1 MSILDS
7 TKSGK
12 AFFKA
17 EIEEW
22 IEKELNLS
30 TSDYQLDWIPNNGGK
45 KPIYEINVNGR
56 DVNLNDYPKNRNDYP
71 NEQLPDYIQFGE
83 IVGGNF
89 LCAYSKLTTAKGFP
103 RMVGRTFDCS
113 FSQLTSLNGMPE
125 TVDRDFIC
133 LGMPFTEEQIRT
145 ATKVTCKV
153 YL

>member
-1 MSILDS
+1 MSILSS
-7 TKSGK
+7 TNSGTDY
-12 AFFKA
+12 FKKT
-17 EIEEW
+17 IEDW
-22 IEKELNLS
+22 ITKELNLS

-56 DVNLNDYPKNRNDYP
+56 DVNLNDYRY
-71 NEQLPDYIQFGE
+71 EQLPDYIQFGE

-113 FSQLTSLNGMPE
+113 FSQLTSLDGMPK

>member
-22 IEKELNLS
+22 IKKELNISGYDYELRWI
-30 TSDYQLDWIPNNGGK
+30 SDNG
-45 KPIYEINVNGR
+45 KPYYAIDVHNR
-56 DVNLNDYPKNRNDYP
+56 DVNLNDYPY
-71 NEQLPDYIQFGE
+71 EQLPDYIQFGN
-83 IVGGNF
+83 IIAGNF
-89 LCAYSKLTTAKGFP
+89 LCAYSKLTSTKGFP

-113 FSQLTSLNGMPE
+113 FSQLTSLDGMPK

>member
-1 MSILDS
+1 MSILSS
-7 TKSGK
+7 TNSGTYYFKKS
-12 AFFKA
+12 
-17 EIEEW
+17 IEDW
-22 IEKELNLS
+22 ITKELNLS
-30 TSDYQLDWIPNNGGK
+30 SNDYDLVEIPNHGRK
-45 KPIYEINVNGR
+45 EPICEINVNER
-56 DVNLNDYPKNRNDYP
+56 DVNLNDYP

-89 LCAYSKLTTAKGFP
+89 LCAYSKLTSTKGFP
-103 RMVGRTFDCS
+103 RMVGLTFDCS
-113 FSQLTSLNGMPE
+113 FSQLTSLDGMPE

>member
-1 MSILDS
+1 MSILSS
-7 TKSGK
+7 TNSGTDY
-12 AFFKA
+12 FKKQ
-17 EIEEW
+17 IEDW
-22 IEKELNLS
+22 ITKKLNLS

-56 DVNLNDYPKNRNDYP
+56 DVNLNDYRY
-71 NEQLPDYIQFGE
+71 EQLPDYIQFGE

-103 RMVGRTFDCS
+103 RVVGRTFDCS
-113 FSQLTSLNGMPE
+113 FSQLTSLDGMPE

>member
-1 MSILDS
+1 MSILSS
-7 TKSGK
+7 TNSGTYY
-12 AFFKA
+12 FKKP
-17 EIEEW
+17 IEDW
-22 IEKELNLS
+22 ITKELNLS
-30 TSDYQLDWIPNNGGK
+30 SNDYELVEIPNHGRK
-45 KPIYEINVNGR
+45 EPIYEINVNER
-56 DVNLNDYPKNRNDYP
+56 DVNLNDYP

-113 FSQLTSLNGMPE
+113 FSQLTSLDGMPE

>member
-1 MSILDS
+1 MSILSD
-7 TKSGK
+7 TNSGTYY
-12 AFFKA
+12 FKKP
-17 EIEEW
+17 IEDW
-22 IEKELNLS
+22 ITKELNLS
-30 TSDYQLDWIPNNGGK
+30 SNDYELVEIPNHGRK
-45 KPIYEINVNGR
+45 EPIYEINVNGR
-56 DVNLNDYPKNRNDYP
+56 DVNLNDYP

-89 LCAYSKLTTAKGFP
+89 LCAYSKLTSTKGFP
-103 RMVGRTFDCS
+103 RMVGLTFDCS
-113 FSQLTSLNGMPE
+113 FSQLTSLDGMPE

>member
-1 MSILDS
+1 MSILSS
-7 TKSGK
+7 TNSGTYY
-12 AFFKA
+12 FKKP
-17 EIEEW
+17 IEDW
-22 IEKELNLS
+22 ITKELNLS
-30 TSDYQLDWIPNNGGK
+30 IDDYQLVCIPNNGRK
-45 KPIYEINVNGR
+45 EPIYEINVNGR
-56 DVNLNDYPKNRNDYP
+56 DVNLNDYP

-89 LCAYSKLTTAKGFP
+89 LCAYSKLTSTKGFP

-113 FSQLTSLNGMPE
+113 FSQLTSLDGMPE

>member
-1 MSILDS
+1 MSILGS

-12 AFFKA
+12 EFFKA

-22 IEKELNLS
+22 IKKELNIS

-56 DVNLNDYPKNRNDYP
+56 DVNLNDYRY
-71 NEQLPDYIQFGE
+71 EQLPDYIQFGE

-103 RMVGRTFDCS
+103 RVVGRTFDCS
-113 FSQLTSLNGMPE
+113 FSQLTSLDGMPKI
-125 TVDRDFIC
+125 VNRDFIC
-133 LGMPFTEEQIRT
+133 LGMPFTEEQIK
-145 ATKVTCKV
+145 AAEIKVTCKI
-153 YL
+153 YS

>member
-1 MSILDS
+1 MSILSS
-7 TKSGK
+7 TNSGTYY
-12 AFFKA
+12 FKKP
-17 EIEEW
+17 IEDW
-22 IEKELNLS
+22 ITKELNLS
-30 TSDYQLDWIPNNGGK
+30 SNDYDLVEIPNHGRK
-45 KPIYEINVNGR
+45 EPIYEINVNER
-56 DVNLNDYPKNRNDYP
+56 DVNLNDYP

-103 RMVGRTFDCS
+103 RKVGRTFDCS
-113 FSQLTSLNGMPE
+113 FSKLTSLDGMPE
-125 TVDRDFIC
+125 IVDRDFIC

>member
-1 MSILDS
+1 MSILSS
-7 TKSGK
+7 TNSGTDY
-12 AFFKA
+12 FKKP
-17 EIEEW
+17 IEDW
-22 IEKELNLS
+22 ITQELNLS

-56 DVNLNDYPKNRNDYP
+56 DVNLNDYRY
-71 NEQLPDYIQFGE
+71 EQLPDYIQFGE

-103 RMVGRTFDCS
+103 RMVGLTFDCS
-113 FSQLTSLNGMPE
+113 FSQLTSLDGMPKI
-125 TVDRDFIC
+125 VDRDFIC

>member
-1 MSILDS
+1 MSIL
-7 TKSGK
+7 SGIK
-12 AFFKA
+12 AGEAYYKD
-17 EIEEW
+17 EIEKW

-56 DVNLNDYPKNRNDYP
+56 DVNLNDYP

-83 IVGGNF
+83 IIGGNF

-113 FSQLTSLNGMPE
+113 FSQLTSLDEMPKI
-125 TVDRDFIC
+125 VDRDFIC
-133 LGMPFTEEQIRT
+133 LGMPFTEEQIK
-145 ATKVTCKV
+145 AAEIKVTCKI
-153 YL
+153 YS

>member
-1 MSILDS
+1 MSILSS
-7 TKSGK
+7 TNSGTDY
-12 AFFKA
+12 FKKP
-17 EIEEW
+17 IEDW
-22 IEKELNLS
+22 ITKKLNLS
-30 TSDYQLDWIPNNGGK
+30 SNDYDLVEIPNHGRK
-45 KPIYEINVNGR
+45 EPIYEINVNGR
-56 DVNLNDYPKNRNDYP
+56 DVNLNDYRY
-71 NEQLPDYIQFGE
+71 EQLPDYIQFGE

-89 LCAYSKLTTAKGFP
+89 LCAYSKLTSTKGFP

-113 FSQLTSLNGMPE
+113 FSQLTSLDGMPK

>member
-1 MSILDS
+1 MSILSS
-7 TKSGK
+7 TNSGTYY
-12 AFFKA
+12 FKKP
-17 EIEEW
+17 IEDW
-22 IEKELNLS
+22 ITKELNLS
-30 TSDYQLDWIPNNGGK
+30 SNDYDLVEIPNHGRK
-45 KPIYEINVNGR
+45 EPIYEINVNGR
-56 DVNLNDYPKNRNDYP
+56 DVNLNDYPKNLNDYP

-103 RMVGRTFDCS
+103 RMVGLTFDCS
-113 FSQLTSLNGMPE
+113 FSQLTSLDGMPE

-153 YL
+153 Y

>member
-1 MSILDS
+1 MSILSDTNS
-7 TKSGK
+7 GTYYFKKPIEDWITKK
-12 AFFKA
+12 
-17 EIEEW
+17 
-22 IEKELNLS
+22 LNLS
-30 TSDYQLDWIPNNGGK
+30 SNDYDLVEIPNHGRK
-45 KPIYEINVNGR
+45 EPIYEINVNGR
-56 DVNLNDYPKNRNDYP
+56 DVNLNDYP

-89 LCAYSKLTTAKGFP
+89 LCAYSKLTSTKGFP
-103 RMVGRTFDCS
+103 RMVGLTFDCS
-113 FSQLTSLNGMPE
+113 FSQLTSLDGMPE

>member
-17 EIEEW
+17 EIEKW

-56 DVNLNDYPKNRNDYP
+56 DVNLNDYPY
-71 NEQLPDYIQFGE
+71 EQLPDYIQFGD
-83 IVGGNF
+83 IVAGNF
-89 LCAYSKLTTAKGFP
+89 LCAYSKLTSTKGFP
-103 RMVGRTFDCS
+103 RMVGLTFDCS
-113 FSQLTSLNGMPE
+113 FSQLTSLDGMPK

>member
-1 MSILDS
+1 MSILSS
-7 TKSGK
+7 TNSGTYY
-12 AFFKA
+12 FKKP
-17 EIEEW
+17 IEDW
-22 IEKELNLS
+22 ITKELNLS
-30 TSDYQLDWIPNNGGK
+30 SNDYDLVEIPNHGRK
-45 KPIYEINVNGR
+45 EPIYEINVNER
-56 DVNLNDYPKNRNDYP
+56 DVNLNDYP

-83 IVGGNF
+83 IVRGNF
-89 LCAYSKLTTAKGFP
+89 LCAYSKLTSTKGFP

-113 FSQLTSLNGMPE
+113 FSQLTSLDGMPE